1 MFPAFFRECESLK
14 KAENGK
20 KKSAKMKFGEKKERK
35 RTSVVDTNAAVLPA
49 AFVYN
54 GIITRQQP
62 YQTCL

>member
-1 MFPAFFRECESLK
+1 
-14 KAENGK
+14 
-20 KKSAKMKFGEKKERK
+20 MKFWGKKERK

-54 GIITRQQP
+54 GIITRRQP